1 MPAGQLFTQGDEG
14 VDEFGIPLAAG
25 PGGRWEQELRRLVAG
40 WLVRAEVVG
49 GGEEEEEEEQE
60 GGGGLPASVKKLF
73 GFGQA
78 KL

>member
-1 MPAGQLFTQGDEG
+1 M
-14 VDEFGIPLAAG
+14 AAG

-40 WLVRAEVVG
+40 WPVRAEVVG
-49 GGEEEEEEEQE
+49 GGEEEEEQE
-60 GGGGLPASVKKLF
+60 GGGGLLASVKKLF

>member
-40 WLVRAEVVG
+40 WPVRAEVVG

-60 GGGGLPASVKKLF
+60 GGGGLLASVKKLF